1 MNDALKDT
9 SIPQAPPPPQ
19 MLLKVV
25 NGKIKATW
33 NFDNN
38 DDLALS
44 MLIQALVA
52 VQDKKMK
59 AKEKEKPQ
67 IVVPRIVMPR
77 D

>member
-1 MNDALKDT
+1 MNDLKDT

-19 MLLKVV
+19 MFLKVV
-25 NGKIKATW
+25 NGKIEAKW
-33 NFDNN
+33 NFDND

-52 VQDKKMK
+52 VQDKKIKEK
-59 AKEKEKPQ
+59 AKEKPQ
-67 IVVPRIVMPR
+67 IVVPRILMPR

>member
-1 MNDALKDT
+1 MNDALKGS

-19 MLLKVV
+19 MHLKVV
-25 NGKIKATW
+25 NGKIEATW
-33 NFDNN
+33 NFENN

-52 VQDKKMK
+52 VQDKKMR

-67 IVVPRIVMPR
+67 IVIPRIVMQG